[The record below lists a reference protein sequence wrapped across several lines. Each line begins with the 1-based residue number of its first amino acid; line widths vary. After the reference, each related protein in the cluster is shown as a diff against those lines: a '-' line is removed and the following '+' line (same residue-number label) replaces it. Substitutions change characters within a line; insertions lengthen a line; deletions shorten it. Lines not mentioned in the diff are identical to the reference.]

1 MFLKRI
7 QYSGNLVHY
16 HTRLGTVPSIPD
28 VNIFRSEK
36 ELGKK
41 VALIKG
47 DITKLKVDAVVNA
60 ANRPLRGGGGVD
72 GAIHKAAGTQQL
84 LSETKKLYPQGCLP
98 GNAVIT
104 KGFNLPAKSKFSI
117 AFPFIADVNIF
128 RSEKELGK
136 KVALIKGDI
145 TKLKVD
151 AVVNA
156 ANRPLRGG
164 GGVDGAIHKAA
175 GTQQLL
181 SETKK
186 LYPQGCLPGN
196 AVITKG
202 FNLPAKSKF
211 SIACNS
217 PKSNHAPP

>member
-1 MFLKRI
+1 MPQKRTA
-7 QYSGNLVHY
+7 NM
-16 HTRLGTVPSIPD
+16 
-28 VNIFRSEK
+28 
-36 ELGKK
+36 
-41 VALIKG
+41 
-47 DITKLKVDAVVNA
+47 VDTPMV
-60 ANRPLRGGGGVD
+60 L
-72 GAIHKAAGTQQL
+72 
-84 LSETKKLYPQGCLP
+84 C
-98 GNAVIT
+98 GNAWKPLKSWAVYFQQNKEKILSNVFHLLYYVS
-104 KGFNLPAKSKFSI
+104 KGERGTLPALRNESERASLSHSCYSVISDRFKPALNGQMEKYGKV
-117 AFPFIADVNIF
+117 PFIADVNIF

>member
-1 MFLKRI
+1 MVDTPMVLCGNAWKPLKSWAVYFQQNKEKI
-7 QYSGNLVHY
+7 LSN
-16 HTRLGTVPSIPD
+16 VPSIPD

-117 AFPFIADVNIF
+117 AYIIHTVGPMDKDDETLMSCYHNCFKLCVKHKLRSIQEFQYDKLTVNMQQRKDKHNADTLTNI
-128 RSEKELGK
+128 RLG
-136 KVALIKGDI
+136 ICEEQH
-145 TKLKVD
+145 
-151 AVVNA
+151 
-156 ANRPLRGG
+156 LRC
-164 GGVDGAIHKAA
+164 
-175 GTQQLL
+175 L
-181 SETKK
+181 ST
-186 LYPQGCLPGN
+186 
-196 AVITKG
+196 
-202 FNLPAKSKF
+202 
-211 SIACNS
+211 
-217 PKSNHAPP
+217 